1 MQRLRQSGSLRSC
14 PSNGQI
20 RSDDIESSYSL
31 PAGLHLRTRSSL
43 GLIVSSDRPIPTL
56 STRSAMSST
65 SVYHD
70 AVSRLETPVSVPY
83 CAMTLATGDG
93 IVPGSDAPPIGV
105 PPANALNDPYDFMR
119 SRAVIYTHKVW
130 MCLIY
135 LYQNLC
141 YNS

>member
-1 MQRLRQSGSLRSC
+1 MQRLRQSGSSRSRS
-14 PSNGQI
+14 SNGQI

-31 PAGLHLRTRSSL
+31 LAGSRLRTRSGL
-43 GLIVSSDRPIPTL
+43 GLIVSSDRLIPTL

-83 CAMTLATGDG
+83 CAMTSATGDG
-93 IVPGSDAPPIGV
+93 IVPGSDAPPIGA
-105 PPANALNDPYDFMR
+105 PPANALNDLYDFMR
-119 SRAVIYTHKVW
+119 SRTVIHTHKVW

-135 LYQNLC
+135 LYQSLC